1 MGQPTEVSAKSNV
14 KFAKIDNSVFDP
26 EPDSELDSKTETPR
40 EKIQRQRRERH
51 EQSEKTWAYVQEND
65 ARYAAHRAN
74 ISKHKNIDLGDF
86 NLEEVLAHP
95 ELDAV
100 KPVKIDPV
108 SMEADDIDSF
118 MKEGEEFVKNPTLAG
133 AASMAVIAIPGK
145 YADNIVDALPL
156 KKIADE
162 LPLKKLD
169 KAMAKYLHT
178 MKRFKVPCFE
188 PGPTIK
194 GKFKGKER
202 ELESHFARQLK
213 HQEAG
218 INDLT
223 VGEYIENRN
232 RYKKMKRAGTGM
244 AQGDFREDFST
255 DLEVSLNKSYRKK
268 MTKAEAK
275 QAAKKRTLE
284 IMNNLAAL
292 HDPDM
297 IAGGADKV
305 SRMGNRR
312 VNSSIGSLWRR
323 KSRLIQMDEQAQ
335 RALEMLGPDAKMNV
349 SLERCPLRG
358 KK

>member
-1 MGQPTEVSAKSNV
+1 
-14 KFAKIDNSVFDP
+14 
-26 EPDSELDSKTETPR
+26 
-40 EKIQRQRRERH
+40 
-51 EQSEKTWAYVQEND
+51 
-65 ARYAAHRAN
+65 
-74 ISKHKNIDLGDF
+74 
-86 NLEEVLAHP
+86 
-95 ELDAV
+95 
-100 KPVKIDPV
+100 
-108 SMEADDIDSF
+108 
-118 MKEGEEFVKNPTLAG
+118 
-133 AASMAVIAIPGK
+133 
-145 YADNIVDALPL
+145 
-156 KKIADE
+156 
-162 LPLKKLD
+162 
-169 KAMAKYLHT
+169 
-178 MKRFKVPCFE
+178 
-188 PGPTIK
+188 
-194 GKFKGKER
+194 
-202 ELESHFARQLK
+202 
-213 HQEAG
+213 
-218 INDLT
+218 
-223 VGEYIENRN
+223 
-232 RYKKMKRAGTGM
+232 M